1 LTENSGAKVVKST
14 CGTCHC
20 ECGVFVHVKDNKVI
34 KIEGD
39 PNHPQN
45 EGSLCPKGL
54 AFRQLVHHPDRLKYP
69 LKRVG
74 ERGENKWRRV
84 SWDEAISDIAKK
96 ILEIKEK
103 YGPTAIAWGIGDGDR
118 DNNLCNL
125 AWLFGIGSPHQLGCD
140 ATYCLRPATIADKAT
155 YGQSNTWEVGPDM
168 SNSKSIMCWGAN
180 PFEAHLC
187 SKGRE
192 LIKGL
197 DRGARLIVVDARF
210 TKTAAKADI
219 WLQPRPATD
228 AALALGMINYI
239 IGEKLY
245 DKGFVE
251 NHTFGFDQLK
261 ERAAE
266 YPLERVSETTWVP
279 AEKIRQAAKMFATF
293 RPGCIYHRM
302 GTNMNTNNVQ
312 TLRAIDCITG
322 LLGNLDVKGGNLLP
336 APSPYPRPASF
347 YAIQSV
353 KGEMGGSPPVEVCM
367 ARAGAKEFPLNFH
380 PESPV
385 SWLLD
390 EHPHMALDQMI
401 EKKIRAI
408 VWSNDPI
415 QGLQNS
421 SKVLKAL
428 RALDLV
434 VVLDHFMTPTAYQ
447 ADYVLPIATW
457 AERDW
462 VHDTH
467 YINYVGLGQKAI
479 DPPGEA
485 KDEREIGGMLV
496 KALGVK
502 TFVRLDSIQQYNDW
516 RLKPMDMTFENLR
529 DRGIVG
535 PWELKYRKYEEV
547 GFQTES
553 WKVEFYSNLLKKYG
567 YDPLPHYV
575 EPPDSVNTA
584 PELVKDF
591 PLIIISGGRTIVFL
605 HSAHRNIPYLRELNP
620 DPLIEIH
627 PDTASSLGIKDGD
640 WVSIETPFSRK
651 NKTPPVKQRAR
662 LTRGI
667 HPRVVH
673 AQSHWWYPE
682 SEPSEKQWFEHNI
695 NNITTDQP
703 PYDKISGSPLI
714 RGGLCSIRRS
724 QQEDRR

>member
-1 LTENSGAKVVKST
+1 MVY
-14 CGTCHC
+14 
-20 ECGVFVHVKDNKVI
+20 VKDGKII

-45 EGSLCPKGL
+45 EGALCPKGL
-54 AFRQLVHHPDRLKYP
+54 AFTQYVYHPDRLKYP

-74 ERGENKWRRV
+74 ERGDAKWERI
-84 SWDEAISDIAKK
+84 SWDQAISEIAKK
-96 ILEIKEK
+96 ILEIKDK
-103 YGPTAIAWGIGDGDR
+103 YGPTAIGWGIGDGDR

-125 AWLFGIGSPHQLGCD
+125 AWLFGLGSPHQIGCD

-168 SNSKSIMCWGAN
+168 ANSKSILVWGGN

-192 LIKGL
+192 LLRGL
-197 DRGARLIVVDARF
+197 DRGARLIVVDPRF

-228 AALALGMINYI
+228 AALALGMLNYI
-239 IGEKLY
+239 ISEELY
-245 DKGFVE
+245 DKDFVK
-251 NHTFGFDQLK
+251 NYTFGFEELR
-261 ERAAE
+261 ERVRE
-266 YPLERVSETTWVP
+266 YPLDKVSEITWVP
-279 AEKIRQAAKMFATF
+279 VEKISRAAKMFATY
-293 RPGCIYHRM
+293 RPGCVYHRM

-336 APSPYPRPASF
+336 APSPFPRPASF

-353 KGEMGGSPPVEVCM
+353 KGEMGGSPPAEVCM
-367 ARAGAKEFPLNFH
+367 ARPGAKEFPLNFH

-390 EHPHMALDQMI
+390 EHPHMTLDALI
-401 EKKIRAI
+401 EKKIRAVI
-408 VWSNDPI
+408 WSNDPI

-428 RALDLV
+428 RALDLN
-434 VVLDHFMTPTAYQ
+434 VVLDHFMTPTACQ

-462 VHDTH
+462 IHDTH
-467 YINYVGLGQKAI
+467 YINYVGLGQKAV

-496 KALGVK
+496 RALGVK
-502 TFVRLDSIQQYNDW
+502 TFIRLDSIKEYNDW
-516 RLKPMDMTFENLR
+516 RLRPMGITFEDLR
-529 DRGIVG
+529 AKGIIG
-535 PWELKYRKYEEV
+535 PWEIKYKKYEEV

-575 EPPDSVNTA
+575 EPPDSINTA

-591 PLIIISGGRTIVFL
+591 PLIFISGGRTVAFV

-620 DPLIEIH
+620 DPIISIH
-627 PDTASSLGIKDGD
+627 PDTADRLGIKDGD
-640 WVSIETPFSRK
+640 WVLIETPFSK
-651 NKTPPVKQRAR
+651 QHNIPPVKQRAN
-662 LTRGI
+662 LTKAV
-667 HPRVVH
+667 HPKVVH
-673 AQSHWWYPE
+673 AQSHWWFPE
-682 SEPSEKQWFEHNI
+682 HQPNNEQWFEYNVNSI
-695 NNITTDQP
+695 VTDQP

-714 RGGLCSIRRS
+714 RGGLCRISKVPVVVAK
-724 QQEDRR
+724 